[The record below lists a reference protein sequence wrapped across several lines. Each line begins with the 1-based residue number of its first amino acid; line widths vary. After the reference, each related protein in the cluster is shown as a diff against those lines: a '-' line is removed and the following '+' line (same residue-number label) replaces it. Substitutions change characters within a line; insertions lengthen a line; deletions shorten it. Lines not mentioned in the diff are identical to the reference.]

1 MAGRKREPLRPVE
14 HAIVT
19 GAAAWRDR
27 VRFEPP
33 CYALRNTEGRIM
45 DRAQIASEYRK
56 SSQTCLLRAKRATIP
71 LIGQSSQGSGEALAR
86 LYDDM
91 SPYFALCT
99 QFGRAPRA
107 RRKRHVGGTPDEAGV
122 IPNLKAIERAL
133 AL

>member
-56 SSQTCLLRAKRATIP
+56 SSQTCLL
-71 LIGQSSQGSGEALAR
+71 IGQSSQGSGEALAR

-107 RRKRHVGGTPDEAGV
+107 RRKRHVGGKPDEAGV

>member
-91 SPYFALCT
+91 SPISHCAPSLEEHRGLDASVMSEGSQT
-99 QFGRAPRA
+99 KRA
-107 RRKRHVGGTPDEAGV
+107 
-122 IPNLKAIERAL
+122 
-133 AL
+133 